1 MDTMSISLAG
11 MSAATVG
18 AATAAD
24 NLANASGRDARARRA
39 DSGEAAG
46 AGART
51 SEERESGEP
60 GLPGDSGIDPAEEG
74 VDLLAYSDT
83 YMANAKALEVQKE
96 VLGTVMDLKV

>member
-18 AATAAD
+18 VATAAD
-24 NLANASGRDARARRA
+24 NLANASSRDSRARRA
-39 DSGEAAG
+39 DAG
-46 AGART
+46 VGART
-51 SEERESGEP
+51 SEEREGGEP
-60 GLPGDSGIDPAEEG
+60 GLPGGSSIDPAEEG

>member
-39 DSGEAAG
+39 DSGEA